1 MKKDIVI
8 FRHFPTE
15 GPGYLAEFLDRHNL
29 RHRTVRIDAGDPIP
43 ERIAD
48 LPGLVFMGG
57 PMSVNDRL
65 PWIPKVLNLI
75 RAAVAADV
83 PVLGHCLGG
92 QLLAR
97 ALGGRVTR
105 NRFKEIGWLPVE
117 TVDSPVT
124 AQWLHGLPPRFEVFH
139 WHGETFSL
147 PDGATHILRSLHC
160 RHQAFVVGKSLG
172 LQCHVEM
179 TPEMVRT
186 WAHDGRREIAAAG
199 RAVSVQQPAQMLTS
213 VQRRTHDLHRVADA
227 LYTRWIQGLK
237 A

>member
-97 ALGGRVTR
+97 ALGSRVTR